1 MPSRSLKK
9 INFKM
14 KRRDLLKKVGIGV
27 GVLAVSPFTISLLQ
41 SCNNDPSW
49 NPNFFKKGD
58 IEFLNELSD
67 LIIPSSVEI
76 PGSKELNLLRFVDIY
91 ISRVLSKEEQKTIY
105 NAFDKFQLEYL
116 KSSSLSNI
124 DSKTL
129 NSLLDYF
136 FVKNKSKHDIWMSD
150 FMNTKESQSY
160 IFLYSFRELLVSAFK
175 TNEYIGKNILVY
187 RPIPGEQRGCV
198 DLIETTNGR
207 AWTI

>member
-1 MPSRSLKK
+1 
-9 INFKM
+9 M

-27 GVLAVSPFTISLLQ
+27 GALAVSPFTISLLQ

-76 PGSKELNLLRFVDIY
+76 PGAKELKLLRFVDIY
-91 ISRVLSKEEQKTIY
+91 ISRVLSKGEQKTIY
-105 NAFDKFQLEYL
+105 NAFYKFQLEYL

-136 FVKNKSKHDIWMSD
+136 FVKNKSKHDIWMND

-175 TNEYIGKNILVY
+175 TNEYIGKNILGY
-187 RPIPGEQRGCV
+187 RPISGEQRGCV

-207 AWTI
+207 VWTI

>member
-76 PGSKELNLLRFVDIY
+76 PGAKELKLLRFVDIY
-91 ISRVLSKEEQKTIY
+91 ISMVLSKGEQKTIY
-105 NAFDKFQLEYL
+105 NTFDKFQLEYL

-136 FVKNKSKHDIWMSD
+136 FVKNKSKHDIWMND
-150 FMNTKESQSY
+150 FMNTEESQSY

-207 AWTI
+207 VWTI

>member
-76 PGSKELNLLRFVDIY
+76 PGAKELKLLRFVDIY
-91 ISRVLSKEEQKTIY
+91 ISRVLSKGEQKTIY
-105 NAFDKFQLEYL
+105 NTFDKFQLEYL

-136 FVKNKSKHDIWMSD
+136 FIKNKSNHDIWMND

-207 AWTI
+207 VWTI

>member
-91 ISRVLSKEEQKTIY
+91 ISRVLSKGEQKTIY

-198 DLIETTNGR
+198 DLIESTNGR

>member
-1 MPSRSLKK
+1 
-9 INFKM
+9 M
-14 KRRDLLKKVGIGV
+14 KRRDLLKKVGFGV
-27 GVLAVSPFTISLLQ
+27 GALAVSPFTVSLLQ
-41 SCNNDPSW
+41 SCNKDFSW
-49 NPNFFKKGD
+49 NPIFFKKGD

-67 LIIPSSVEI
+67 LIIPSSAKI

-91 ISRVLSKEEQKTIY
+91 ISKVLSKGEQKTIY
-105 NAFDKFQLEYL
+105 NALDKFKLEYL

-136 FVKNKSKHDIWMSD
+136 FVKNKPKHDIWMND
-150 FMNTKESQSY
+150 FMSTEESQSY
-160 IFLYSFRELLVSAFK
+160 IFLYSLRELLISAFK

-198 DLIETTNGR
+198 DLIEATNGR

>member
-1 MPSRSLKK
+1 
-9 INFKM
+9 M

-136 FVKNKSKHDIWMSD
+136 FVKNKSKHDIWMND
-150 FMNTKESQSY
+150 FMNTEESQSY

-175 TNEYIGKNILVY
+175 INEYIGKNILVY

>member
-1 MPSRSLKK
+1 
-9 INFKM
+9 M
-14 KRRDLLKKVGIGV
+14 KRRDLLKKVGFGV
-27 GVLAVSPFTISLLQ
+27 GALAVSPFTISLLQ
-41 SCNNDPSW
+41 SCNKDFSW
-49 NPNFFKKGD
+49 NPIFFKKGD

-67 LIIPSSVEI
+67 LIIPSSAKI

-91 ISRVLSKEEQKTIY
+91 ISKVLSKGEQKTIY
-105 NAFDKFQLEYL
+105 NALDKFKLEYL

-136 FVKNKSKHDIWMSD
+136 FVKNKPKHDIWMND
-150 FMNTKESQSY
+150 FMSTEESQSY
-160 IFLYSFRELLVSAFK
+160 IFLYSLRELLISAFK

-198 DLIETTNGR
+198 DLIEATNGR

>member
-1 MPSRSLKK
+1 MRWLFLPLQLVYYNPAIRIL
-9 INFKM
+9 
-14 KRRDLLKKVGIGV
+14 VGIQ
-27 GVLAVSPFTISLLQ
+27 F
-41 SCNNDPSW
+41 
-49 NPNFFKKGD
+49 FFKKGD

-67 LIIPSSVEI
+67 LIIPSSAKI

-91 ISRVLSKEEQKTIY
+91 ISKVLSKGEQKTIY
-105 NAFDKFQLEYL
+105 NALDKFKLEYL

-136 FVKNKSKHDIWMSD
+136 FVKNKPKHDIWMND
-150 FMNTKESQSY
+150 FMSTEESQSY
-160 IFLYSFRELLVSAFK
+160 IFLYSLRELLISAFK

-198 DLIETTNGR
+198 DLIEATNGR

>member
-27 GVLAVSPFTISLLQ
+27 GALAVSPFTISLLQ

-76 PGSKELNLLRFVDIY
+76 PGAKELKLLRFVDIY
-91 ISRVLSKEEQKTIY
+91 ISKVLSKGEQKIIY
-105 NAFDKFQLEYL
+105 NALDKFKLEYL
-116 KSSSLSNI
+116 KSSSLSNV

-136 FVKNKSKHDIWMSD
+136 FVNNKSKHDIWMND

>member
-76 PGSKELNLLRFVDIY
+76 PGAKELKLLRFVDIY
-91 ISRVLSKEEQKTIY
+91 ISRVLSKGEQKTIY
-105 NAFDKFQLEYL
+105 NTFDKFQLEYL

-136 FVKNKSKHDIWMSD
+136 FVKNKSKHDIWMYD

>member
-1 MPSRSLKK
+1 
-9 INFKM
+9 M

-49 NPNFFKKGD
+49 NPIFFKKGD

-76 PGSKELNLLRFVDIY
+76 PGAKELKLLRFVDIY
-91 ISRVLSKEEQKTIY
+91 ISRVLSKGEQKTIY

-129 NSLLDYF
+129 TSLLDYF
-136 FVKNKSKHDIWMSD
+136 FIKNKSKHDIWMND
-150 FMNTKESQSY
+150 FMNSEESQSY

>member
-27 GVLAVSPFTISLLQ
+27 GALAVSPFTISLLQ

-49 NPNFFKKGD
+49 NPNFFKKSD

-136 FVKNKSKHDIWMSD
+136 FVKNKSKHDIWMND

-160 IFLYSFRELLVSAFK
+160 IFLYSFREILVSAFK

-187 RPIPGEQRGCV
+187 RPIPGEQIGCV

>member
-1 MPSRSLKK
+1 
-9 INFKM
+9 M
-14 KRRDLLKKVGIGV
+14 KRRDLLKKVGFGV
-27 GVLAVSPFTISLLQ
+27 GALAVSPFTISLLQ
-41 SCNNDPSW
+41 SCNKDFSW
-49 NPNFFKKGD
+49 NPIFFKKGD

-67 LIIPSSVEI
+67 LIIPSSAKI

-91 ISRVLSKEEQKTIY
+91 ISKVLSKGEQKTIY
-105 NAFDKFQLEYL
+105 NALDKFKLEYL

-136 FVKNKSKHDIWMSD
+136 FVKNKPKHDIWMND
-150 FMNTKESQSY
+150 FMSTEKSQSY
-160 IFLYSFRELLVSAFK
+160 IFLYSLRELLISAFK

-198 DLIETTNGR
+198 DLIEATNGR

>member
-1 MPSRSLKK
+1 
-9 INFKM
+9 M
-14 KRRDLLKKVGIGV
+14 KRRDLLKKVGFGV
-27 GVLAVSPFTISLLQ
+27 GALAVSPFTISLLQ
-41 SCNNDPSW
+41 SCNKDFSW
-49 NPNFFKKGD
+49 NPIFFKKGD

-67 LIIPSSVEI
+67 LIIPSSAKI

-91 ISRVLSKEEQKTIY
+91 ISKVLSKGEQKTFY
-105 NAFDKFQLEYL
+105 NALDKFKLEYL

-136 FVKNKSKHDIWMSD
+136 FVKNKPKHDIWMND
-150 FMNTKESQSY
+150 FMSTEESQSY
-160 IFLYSFRELLVSAFK
+160 IFLYSLRELLISAFK

-198 DLIETTNGR
+198 DLIEATNGR

>member
-1 MPSRSLKK
+1 
-9 INFKM
+9 M
-14 KRRDLLKKVGIGV
+14 KRRDLLKKVGFGV
-27 GVLAVSPFTISLLQ
+27 GALAVSPFTISLLQ
-41 SCNNDPSW
+41 SCNKDFSW
-49 NPNFFKKGD
+49 NPIFFKKGD

-67 LIIPSSVEI
+67 LIIPSSAKI

-91 ISRVLSKEEQKTIY
+91 ISKVLSKGEQKTIY
-105 NAFDKFQLEYL
+105 NALDKFKLEYL

-136 FVKNKSKHDIWMSD
+136 FVKNKPKHDIWMND
-150 FMNTKESQSY
+150 FMSTEESQSY
-160 IFLYSFRELLVSAFK
+160 IFLYSLRELLISAFK

-187 RPIPGEQRGCV
+187 RPIPSEQRGCV
-198 DLIETTNGR
+198 DLIEATNGR

>member
-1 MPSRSLKK
+1 
-9 INFKM
+9 M

-27 GVLAVSPFTISLLQ
+27 GALAVSPFTISLLQ

-76 PGSKELNLLRFVDIY
+76 PGAKELKLLRFVDIY
-91 ISRVLSKEEQKTIY
+91 ISRVLSKGEQKTIY

-160 IFLYSFRELLVSAFK
+160 IFLYSFRELLVNAFK
-175 TNEYIGKNILVY
+175 TNEYISKNILVY

-198 DLIETTNGR
+198 DLIESTNGR

>member
-1 MPSRSLKK
+1 MPSMSLKK

-14 KRRDLLKKVGIGV
+14 KRRDLLKKVGFGV
-27 GVLAVSPFTISLLQ
+27 GALAVSPFTISLLQ
-41 SCNNDPSW
+41 SCNKDFSW
-49 NPNFFKKGD
+49 NPIFFKKGD

-67 LIIPSSVEI
+67 LIIPSSAKI

-91 ISRVLSKEEQKTIY
+91 ISKVLSKGEQKTIY
-105 NAFDKFQLEYL
+105 NALDKFKLEYL

-136 FVKNKSKHDIWMSD
+136 FVKNKPKHDIWMND
-150 FMNTKESQSY
+150 FMSTEESQSY
-160 IFLYSFRELLVSAFK
+160 IFLYSLRELLISAFK

-198 DLIETTNGR
+198 DLIEATNGR

>member
-1 MPSRSLKK
+1 
-9 INFKM
+9 M

-27 GVLAVSPFTISLLQ
+27 GALAVSPFTISLLQ

-91 ISRVLSKEEQKTIY
+91 ISRVLSKGEQKTIY

-136 FVKNKSKHDIWMSD
+136 FVKNKSKHDIWMND
-150 FMNTKESQSY
+150 FMNT
-160 IFLYSFRELLVSAFK
+160 
-175 TNEYIGKNILVY
+175 
-187 RPIPGEQRGCV
+187 
-198 DLIETTNGR
+198 
-207 AWTI
+207 

>member
-14 KRRDLLKKVGIGV
+14 KRRDLLKKVGIGA

-41 SCNNDPSW
+41 SCNNDSSW

-91 ISRVLSKEEQKTIY
+91 ISRVLSKGEQKTIY

-129 NSLLDYF
+129 TSLLDYF
-136 FVKNKSKHDIWMSD
+136 FIKNKSKHDIWVND

>member
-1 MPSRSLKK
+1 
-9 INFKM
+9 M

-27 GVLAVSPFTISLLQ
+27 GALAVSPFTISLLQ

-76 PGSKELNLLRFVDIY
+76 PGAKELKLLRFVDIY
-91 ISRVLSKEEQKTIY
+91 ISRVLSKGEQETIY
-105 NAFDKFQLEYL
+105 NAFNIFQLEYL

-136 FVKNKSKHDIWMSD
+136 FVKNKSKHDIWMND

-207 AWTI
+207 VWTI

>member
-1 MPSRSLKK
+1 
-9 INFKM
+9 M
-14 KRRDLLKKVGIGV
+14 KRRDLLKKVGFGV
-27 GVLAVSPFTISLLQ
+27 GALAVSPFTISLLQ
-41 SCNNDPSW
+41 SCNKDFSW
-49 NPNFFKKGD
+49 NPIFFKKGD

-67 LIIPSSVEI
+67 LIIPSSAKI

-91 ISRVLSKEEQKTIY
+91 ISKVLSKGEQKTIY
-105 NAFDKFQLEYL
+105 NALDKFKLEYL

-136 FVKNKSKHDIWMSD
+136 FVKNKPKHDIWMND
-150 FMNTKESQSY
+150 FMSTEESQSY
-160 IFLYSFRELLVSAFK
+160 IFLYSLRELLISAFK

-187 RPIPGEQRGCV
+187 TPIPGEQRGCV
-198 DLIETTNGR
+198 DLIEATNGR

>member
-1 MPSRSLKK
+1 
-9 INFKM
+9 M

-76 PGSKELNLLRFVDIY
+76 PGAKELKLLRFVDIY
-91 ISRVLSKEEQKTIY
+91 ISKVLSKGEQKIIY
-105 NAFDKFQLEYL
+105 NALDKFKLEYL
-116 KSSSLSNI
+116 KSSSLSNV

-136 FVKNKSKHDIWMSD
+136 FVKNKSKHDIWMND

>member
-1 MPSRSLKK
+1 
-9 INFKM
+9 M
-14 KRRDLLKKVGIGV
+14 KRRDLLKKVGFGV
-27 GVLAVSPFTISLLQ
+27 GALAVSPFTVSLLQ
-41 SCNNDPSW
+41 SCNKDFSW
-49 NPNFFKKGD
+49 NPIFFKKGD

-67 LIIPSSVEI
+67 LIIPSSAKI

-91 ISRVLSKEEQKTIY
+91 ISKVLSKGEQKTFY
-105 NAFDKFQLEYL
+105 NALDKFKLEYL

-136 FVKNKSKHDIWMSD
+136 FVKNKPKHDIWMND
-150 FMNTKESQSY
+150 FMSTEESQSY
-160 IFLYSFRELLVSAFK
+160 IFLYSLRELLISAFK

-198 DLIETTNGR
+198 DLIEATNGR